1 MKVNPVGCVCMWIH
15 SHMFGT
21 DWFEVKVAYTM
32 ESLNQLFEKL
42 KTEKVEFAH
51 GRKTLKCFKF
61 GEDFKKPEYGAVFC
75 SKNQHCTDISQL
87 EFTYDSTPA
96 HKLTKHYVK
105 DHSHGFYPDHLTTF
119 RKDRYWY
126 FPCVSIISTFEEQ

>member
-1 MKVNPVGCVCMWIH
+1 MWID

-42 KTEKVEFAH
+42 KTEKVEFAY

-75 SKNQHCTDISQL
+75 SKNQH
-87 EFTYDSTPA
+87 
-96 HKLTKHYVK
+96 
-105 DHSHGFYPDHLTTF
+105 
-119 RKDRYWY
+119 
-126 FPCVSIISTFEEQ
+126 